1 MRKAVDQHLYCPRE
15 GRYARGILVED
26 GVQIRDATVDAS
38 LLGLVIFGGYDP
50 LDPHIV
56 KTVEAVEQH
65 LWVQAGM
72 GGLARYEGDRY
83 QRAGVREDMPGN
95 PWIVCT
101 LWLAQ
106 VRIAAARNRKEL
118 ELAVPL
124 LAWVAE
130 RALPSGVLPE
140 QVHPLTGEFLSVS
153 PLTWSHGTLVAA
165 MLDYAEKLEALGIP
179 EKGVTSGRHA
189 SMAETD
195 GR

>member
-1 MRKAVDQHLYCPRE
+1 M
-15 GRYARGILVED
+15 
-26 GVQIRDATVDAS
+26 
-38 LLGLVIFGGYDP
+38 
-50 LDPHIV
+50 
-56 KTVEAVEQH
+56 
-65 LWVQAGM
+65 QAGS

-83 QRAGVREDMPGN
+83 QRALVREGVAGN

-106 VRIAAARNRKEL
+106 VRIAAARSRKDL
-118 ELAVPL
+118 EKAVPL
-124 LAWVAE
+124 LVWAAE

-165 MLDYAEKLEALGIP
+165 MLDYADKMAALGTRG
-179 EKGVTSGRHA
+179 KNLTTGRHA
-189 SMAETD
+189 TMAGTD